1 MFNLIVSGGGWYQMA
16 AYLGRFQAPV
26 GIETWGLLAYPFDP
40 SKPDT
45 PHAEQNS
52 PWSLDSGKKIVFA
65 TLPHNPTEAVVKLRH
80 IVTRIQ
86 MPRSGT
92 LWREIPIGRAN

>member
-1 MFNLIVSGGGWYQMA
+1 MA

-26 GIETWGLLAYPFDP
+26 GLETWGLLAYPFDP

-52 PWSLDSGKKIVFA
+52 PWNLESGKSMAFA
-65 TLPHNPTEAVVKLRH
+65 TLPHDPDDAVKKLNNLISRL
-80 IVTRIQ
+80 TADASLYA
-86 MPRSGT
+86 SG
-92 LWREIPIGRAN
+92 